1 MPFRNAVQYY
11 LNEHCKFGRGEFAR
25 ALERYG
31 EFVVL
36 ITIRRGPPA
45 PPLSLYGPILPP
57 ITAHHRAV

>member
-1 MPFRNAVQYY
+1 MLFRNAVQNY

-36 ITIRRGPPA
+36 IAIRRGPPI
-45 PPLSLYGPILPP
+45 SL
-57 ITAHHRAV
+57 AK